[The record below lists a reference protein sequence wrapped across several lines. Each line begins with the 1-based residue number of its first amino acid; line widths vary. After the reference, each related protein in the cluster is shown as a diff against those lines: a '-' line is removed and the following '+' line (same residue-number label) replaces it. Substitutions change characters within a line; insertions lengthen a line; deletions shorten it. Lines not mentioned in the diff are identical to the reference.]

1 MAEELQ
7 SLLDKINEEGVRKA
21 EAQRSEIIAAAEAE
35 AKAIRA
41 KAAEDAEAVVKA
53 AKEEAAG
60 LQARAESAI
69 RQAARDILLELQS
82 ELQRRITRAVS
93 SAAEQALTPELMAGL
108 IRDLAAKFAASPD
121 AQLTVLSAAKDVPA
135 LEAALRSALADS
147 FRSRPKL
154 FASPEIKGGMEV
166 SFKNGEVYF
175 DFTSD
180 AITELVAEYIG
191 PRLAKLLADGK

>member
-93 SAAEQALTPELMAGL
+93 GAAEQALTPEIMKRL

-121 AQLTVLSAAKDVPA
+121 AQLTVLSAAKDIPA
-135 LEAALRSALADS
+135 LKAALRSALADS

>member
-41 KAAEDAEAVVKA
+41 KAAEEAGAIVKE

-60 LQARAESAI
+60 LQARAESAV

-93 SAAEQALTPELMAGL
+93 GASEQALTPELMAGL
-108 IRDLAAKFAASPD
+108 IRDLAVKFAAAPD
-121 AQLTVLSAAKDVPA
+121 AQLTVLAAAKDVPA
-135 LEAALRSALADS
+135 LETALRASLAAS
-147 FRSRPKL
+147 FRTQPKL
-154 FASPEIKGGMEV
+154 GQAVNQYGVMLTDREFVHVQRGTGV
-166 SFKNGEVYF
+166 H
-175 DFTSD
+175 
-180 AITELVAEYIG
+180 VARIDRQPYNRMVAG
-191 PRLAKLLADGK
+191 FWSY

>member
-69 RQAARDILLELQS
+69 RQAARDIQS

-93 SAAEQALTPELMAGL
+93 GAAEQALTPELMAGL

>member
-41 KAAEDAEAVVKA
+41 KAAEDTEAVVKA

-60 LQARAESAI
+60 LQARAESAV